1 MARHHLACAVSEVA
15 SFTVSFT
22 SLSKF
27 DIICLIKWDKLG
39 TRCSSERKAEPDYF
53 YYLFC
58 FCFLV
63 IFVLYFGGNQ
73 EGKQS
78 NTVIYPDRR
87 CVWVSGTRKSKV
99 QELELSHRKLCRP
112 VETER
117 GDGSECKHYVPFHT
131 SDPHRCCLTLDS
143 SVGVIFFGV
152 AATRK
157 DSLSQRLL
165 AGL

>member
-27 DIICLIKWDKLG
+27 DIICLIKRDKLG
-39 TRCSSERKAEPDYF
+39 TRCSSEIKAEPDYF
-53 YYLFC
+53 LLFVFFLVFFC
-58 FCFLV
+58 FVFW
-63 IFVLYFGGNQ
+63 GKNQ
-73 EGKQS
+73 EGKRS
-78 NTVIYPDRR
+78 NTVIYPDWR
-87 CVWVSGTRKSKV
+87 CVWVSETRKSKV
-99 QELELSHRKLCRP
+99 QERELSPLKLCRP

-143 SVGVIFFGV
+143 SAAVIFFDFLV
-152 AATRK
+152 
-157 DSLSQRLL
+157 
-165 AGL
+165 

>member
-39 TRCSSERKAEPDYF
+39 TRCSSEIKAEPDYF
-53 YYLFC
+53 YYLFWVFLGGFL
-58 FCFLV
+58 FCFL
-63 IFVLYFGGNQ
+63 
-73 EGKQS
+73 EE
-78 NTVIYPDRR
+78 
-87 CVWVSGTRKSKV
+87 TRKEKGQTLLFTQTGDVFGFREPESPKSRNWNSPP
-99 QELELSHRKLCRP
+99 EKLCRP